1 VKRETFV
8 GGDIAAAAAAAAAVG
23 RGGAGRLW
31 LREERS
37 SLAAC

>member
-8 GGDIAAAAAAAAAVG
+8 GGDIAAAAAAAVG